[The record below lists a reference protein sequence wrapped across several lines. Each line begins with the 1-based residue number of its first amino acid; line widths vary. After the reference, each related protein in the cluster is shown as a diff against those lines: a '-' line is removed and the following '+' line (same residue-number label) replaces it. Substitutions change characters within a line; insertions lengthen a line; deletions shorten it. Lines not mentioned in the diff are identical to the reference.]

1 MYKSA
6 FLTVL
11 GTAALGFA
19 SKCKG
24 SLSRYMSKEKL
35 NELINKE
42 WASEWSKDVFS
53 ITFLNGENVHFFRVG
68 FFTVAFITEDEKY
81 VYLLQLANMPD
92 NEQDYS
98 KELLAEF
105 VRNNDVKHLPKIEYI
120 DEISLNSIKY
130 KMYKSPK
137 YQDVNSATKNSFLM
151 QVEEGIYTYEEYDE
165 SDVKPDIPMSVQAK
179 KQFES
184 VMNELKSFRDF
195 IKSKKVY
202 KQRVDFNDR
211 NLATDGQH
219 IVLLDPLVVWKKV

>member
-1 MYKSA
+1 M
-6 FLTVL
+6 F
-11 GTAALGFA
+11 
-19 SKCKG
+19 
-24 SLSRYMSKEKL
+24 
-35 NELINKE
+35 I
-42 WASEWSKDVFS
+42 
-53 ITFLNGENVHFFRVG
+53 FFESV